1 MLDKTL
7 ESPFDCKE
15 IQPVHSEGDQSWV
28 FIGRTDVEAETPIF
42 WPPDAKSWLLWKD
55 SDVGKDLRQ
64 EETGTTED
72 EMVGWHHWL
81 NGHGFG
87 WTPGDGD
94 GQGGLKC
101 CGSRGCKES
110 DTTERLNWTDWSLVS
125 SYILDHFFL
134 VSITLLLSFHPL
146 LELDISEFPCLIF
159 SLGDF
164 IHSIFSHWTYAD
176 DSQIYISHWFS
187 RW

>member
-1 MLDKTL
+1 MKGLPLWLSGKEPTCQCRRHKRL
-7 ESPFDCKE
+7 RCNPWVRKMPWKRKQQPTPVFLSGESHGEKK
-15 IQPVHSEGDQSWV
+15 GM
-28 FIGRTDVEAETPIF
+28 
-42 WPPDAKSWLLWKD
+42 
-55 SDVGKDLRQ
+55 
-64 EETGTTED
+64 TED
-72 EMVGWHHWL
+72 EMVWCHHQL